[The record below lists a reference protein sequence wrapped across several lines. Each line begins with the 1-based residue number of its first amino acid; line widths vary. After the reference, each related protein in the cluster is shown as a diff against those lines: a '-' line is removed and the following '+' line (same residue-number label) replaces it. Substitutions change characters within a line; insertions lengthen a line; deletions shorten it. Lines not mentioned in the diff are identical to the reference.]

1 MEGAW
6 AAIRR
11 DAHGLTTHPGLLG
24 GATSG
29 ARVAIS
35 QTSRLV
41 QETRRAQVGVLI
53 RHQSLSPRREGQLP
67 VHHTV

>member
-53 RHQSLSPRREGQLP
+53 NPDLP
-67 VHHTV
+67 DARGNFQFITV

>member
-41 QETRRAQVGVLI
+41 QETRRAQVGVLN
-53 RHQSLSPRREGQLP
+53 PDLP
-67 VHHTV
+67 DARGNFQFITV